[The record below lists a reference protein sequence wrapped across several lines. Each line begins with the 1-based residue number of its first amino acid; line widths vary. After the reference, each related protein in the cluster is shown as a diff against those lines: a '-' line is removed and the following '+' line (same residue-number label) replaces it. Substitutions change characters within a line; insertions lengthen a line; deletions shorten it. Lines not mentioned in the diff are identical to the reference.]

1 MNPVDRT
8 IRVSL
13 VEDVPELRQALR
25 EVLMAAPGIELVG
38 DWGSGE
44 EAVASMPA
52 VRPRVVLMDIHLPG
66 MSGVECVR
74 RLKPAMPD
82 TEFMMVSVFEDHAL
96 VYEALKA
103 GATGYLVKKTR
114 PEALIEAIRDLDAGG
129 APMSSSIARKVVA
142 AFSAERPD
150 DGRSEAEKLSMRER
164 EVLERLS
171 AGRRYKEIAMDLG
184 LSVHT
189 VRTHLHH
196 IYEKLQVRS
205 KAEAIRRHRERGSAS
220 GID

>member
-1 MNPVDRT
+1 MNAGAQT

-25 EVLMAAPGIELVG
+25 EVLMAAPGIELAG
-38 DWGSGE
+38 DWGTGE
-44 EAVASMPA
+44 EAVASLPA
-52 VRPRVVLMDIHLPG
+52 MRPRVVLMDIHLPG

-114 PEALIEAIRDLDAGG
+114 PEALIEAIRDLAAGG

-142 AFSAERPD
+142 AFAAERP
-150 DGRSEAEKLSMRER
+150 GGGQNEAETLSVRER
-164 EVLERLS
+164 EVLERLC
-171 AGRRYKEIAMDLG
+171 AGRRYKEIALDLG

-205 KAEAIRRHRERGSAS
+205 KSEAIRRHRERGSSS
-220 GID
+220 GIP